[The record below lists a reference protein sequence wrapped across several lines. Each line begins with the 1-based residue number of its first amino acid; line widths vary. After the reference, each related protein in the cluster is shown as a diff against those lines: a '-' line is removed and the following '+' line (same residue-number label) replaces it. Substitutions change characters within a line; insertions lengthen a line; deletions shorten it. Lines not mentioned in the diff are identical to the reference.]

1 MATGTALSWTSN
13 LKPDW
18 RTGDLND
25 MIISEEVKGWIAQFQ
40 SIGGMMACI
49 PTGLLND
56 YIGRKATLMMATV
69 PFYIGWSC
77 MAFGRYHFFL
87 YMGRFFCGFGSG
99 MFNVTCPLY
108 VGEVSPL
115 AIRGRT
121 LCSFFV
127 FYSFGM
133 LWANFFGYIFPIKLY
148 IFACA
153 SLQLMFNSTFFFQ
166 PKSPVHSIQ
175 IGKLEETE
183 NTLRKLRGSK
193 YDLWPELR
201 TMQLELSREAKRKRF
216 WDVLKEDAVR
226 KAIYMSFSLVALKQ
240 LSGVTRAHFYTK
252 EILGRVQWIDKY
264 WGCCITG
271 LMQMLFAFI
280 PVLFV
285 DKLGRRLHLVVSF
298 GTMSLSAAI
307 LGVHYSLKDRGLL
320 SADQLQRMSLT
331 PVIALAVFL
340 GGYSLGVASISYSF
354 PVEIFPADIRSRFV
368 SACVAFNYFNAF
380 TNTGIYTAIANW
392 YGHDVV
398 FYVTA
403 TFAATGTL
411 CSAFWYP
418 ETKNRSTYEIFAE
431 LEGRDVSHD
440 IKPRR
445 KNHLVK
451 RQPT

>member
-1 MATGTALSWTSN
+1 MHYHHHTHRRTLRQTGTVGPVYAAAVAVNVGAMATGTALSWTSN

-175 IGKLEETE
+175 
-183 NTLRKLRGSK
+183 
-193 YDLWPELR
+193 
-201 TMQLELSREAKRKRF
+201 
-216 WDVLKEDAVR
+216 
-226 KAIYMSFSLVALKQ
+226 
-240 LSGVTRAHFYTK
+240 
-252 EILGRVQWIDKY
+252 
-264 WGCCITG
+264 
-271 LMQMLFAFI
+271 
-280 PVLFV
+280 
-285 DKLGRRLHLVVSF
+285 VS
-298 GTMSLSAAI
+298 
-307 LGVHYSLKDRGLL
+307 
-320 SADQLQRMSLT
+320 
-331 PVIALAVFL
+331 
-340 GGYSLGVASISYSF
+340 
-354 PVEIFPADIRSRFV
+354 
-368 SACVAFNYFNAF
+368 
-380 TNTGIYTAIANW
+380 GIYSRLLLLLPGEAPLRQW
-392 YGHDVV
+392 SS
-398 FYVTA
+398 
-403 TFAATGTL
+403 FAGT
-411 CSAFWYP
+411 S
-418 ETKNRSTYEIFAE
+418 
-431 LEGRDVSHD
+431 VSME
-440 IKPRR
+440 K
-445 KNHLVK
+445 
-451 RQPT
+451 